1 MIRILDLIIS
11 ILIMVFL
18 TPIILPII
26 FLIFLQD
33 FRSPIYISKRIG
45 KNFKKFKLYKIRTM
59 RINNM
64 SNTIRTTKDN
74 DPRIT
79 KLGRVLRNYKIDEV
93 LQFINVLKNDMSI
106 VGPRPNV
113 LEEIKKYSKKE
124 MRLLDIKPGITDLA
138 SITLVRMSKLFSKKI
153 NINVNKEYFRKIKP
167 LKNKLA
173 LIWVKKP
180 SIQLYFTI
188 FILTPVSIFFPK
200 FAHRKIEQITKKY
213 NPELSKKIED
223 LIC

>member
-1 MIRILDLIIS
+1 
-11 ILIMVFL
+11 MVFL

-64 SNTIRTTKDN
+64 SKTIRTTKDN

-93 LQFINVLKNDMSI
+93 LQFINVIKNNMSI

-124 MRLLDIKPGITDLA
+124 MRLLEIKPGITDLA
-138 SITLVRMSKLFSKKI
+138 SITLVKMSKLFSKKI
-153 NINVNKEYFRKIKP
+153 NIDINKEYFRKIKP

-188 FILTPVSIFFPK
+188 LILTPISIFFPK
-200 FAHRKIEQITKKY
+200 FAYRNIEQITKKY

>member
-11 ILIMVFL
+11 ILIIVFL
-18 TPIILPII
+18 MPIILVII

-33 FRSPIYISKRIG
+33 FRSPIYISDRIG
-45 KNFKKFKLYKIRTM
+45 RNFKTFKLYKIRTM
-59 RINNM
+59 KINNM
-64 SNTIRTTKDN
+64 SKSIRKTRNN

-79 KLGRVLRNYKIDEV
+79 KLGRVIRDYKIDEV

-124 MRLLDIKPGITDLA
+124 MQLLKIKPGITDLA
-138 SITLVRMSKLFSKKI
+138 SITLVKMSKLFSKKL
-153 NINVNKEYFRKIKP
+153 NIDVNKEYFRKIKP

-188 FILTPVSIFFPK
+188 LTLTPISIFFPQ
-200 FAHRKIEQITKKY
+200 FANREIETLITEF
-213 NPELSKKIED
+213 NPKLSRRIKD

>member
-11 ILIMVFL
+11 ILIIVFL
-18 TPIILPII
+18 IPIILVII

-33 FRSPIYISKRIG
+33 FRSPIYISERIG
-45 KNFKKFKLYKIRTM
+45 KNFKTFKLYKIRTM
-59 RINNM
+59 KINNK
-64 SNTIRTTKDN
+64 SKSIRTTRDN
-74 DPRIT
+74 DSRIT
-79 KLGRVLRNYKIDEV
+79 KLGRVIRDYKIDEV

-113 LEEIKKYSKKE
+113 MEEIKKYSKKE
-124 MRLLDIKPGITDLA
+124 MQLLNIKPGITDLA
-138 SITLVRMSKLFSKKI
+138 SITLVKMSKLFSKKL
-153 NINVNKEYFRKIKP
+153 NSDVNKEYFRKIKP

-173 LIWVKKP
+173 LIWLKKP

-188 FILTPVSIFFPK
+188 LTLTPISIFFPR
-200 FAHRKIEQITKKY
+200 FSNREIEKLTKEY
-213 NPELSKKIED
+213 NPKLSRRIKD

>member
-11 ILIMVFL
+11 ILIIVFL
-18 TPIILPII
+18 MPIILVII

-33 FRSPIYISKRIG
+33 FRSPIYISDRIG
-45 KNFKKFKLYKIRTM
+45 RNFKTFKLYKIRTM
-59 RINNM
+59 KINNM
-64 SNTIRTTKDN
+64 SKSIRTTRNN

-79 KLGRVLRNYKIDEV
+79 KLGRVIRDYKIDEV

-124 MRLLDIKPGITDLA
+124 MQLLKIKPGITDLA
-138 SITLVRMSKLFSKKI
+138 SITLVKMSKLFSKKL
-153 NINVNKEYFRKIKP
+153 NSDVNKEYFREIKP

-180 SIQLYFTI
+180 SIKLYFI
-188 FILTPVSIFFPK
+188 ILTLTPISIFFPQ
-200 FAHRKIEQITKKY
+200 FANREIEKLTKEK
-213 NPELSKKIED
+213 NPKLSKRIKD